1 MPELS
6 PVPPNL
12 RQLSLYVAV
21 YPDETEHVHLPKVG
35 MSFLLAAAINTFASS
50 VRHLIIELEIWPSHS
65 SSNLDYFDFSPLAV
79 LGPASQLIP
88 RIDMYFQTDKFQP
101 NDTLA
106 RLLSA
111 LAAYDDITRSIEDG
125 ILVIHP
131 EKTAPKNE
139 EDWSHLGPDNP

>member
-1 MPELS
+1 
-6 PVPPNL
+6 
-12 RQLSLYVAV
+12 
-21 YPDETEHVHLPKVG
+21 
-35 MSFLLAAAINTFASS
+35 
-50 VRHLIIELEIWPSHS
+50 
-65 SSNLDYFDFSPLAV
+65 
-79 LGPASQLIP
+79 
-88 RIDMYFQTDKFQP
+88 MYFQTDKFQP